1 MAMYAWDE
9 LLKLWAQE
17 RLTIEQVVGQLLQ
30 QGQASNSVQ
39 TALQRQ
45 LDALERRLTLLEAQL
60 PKRPA

>member
-9 LLKLWAQE
+9 LLKLWTQE

-39 TALQRQ
+39 TAMQRQ
-45 LDALERRLTLLEAQL
+45 LDTLERRLTLLEAQL

>member
-1 MAMYAWDE
+1 MAMYAWGE

-30 QGQASNSVQ
+30 QGQASQSTQ

-45 LDALERRLTLLEAQL
+45 LDTLERRLALLEAQP
-60 PKRPA
+60 PKR